1 MLHSL
6 ITLTFKGVRARR
18 EGWVEARRERF
29 RRRESRILPSEQT
42 SPLPTSFLDDPNK
55 IRVEKKEDQ
64 GLSIE
69 REFEVN
75 LTSYGESC
83 GRGS

>member
-1 MLHSL
+1 MR
-6 ITLTFKGVRARR
+6 K
-18 EGWVEARRERF
+18 ERIKDSPK
-29 RRRESRILPSEQT
+29 RTDLPQ
-42 SPLPTSFLDDPNK
+42 LPTSFLDDPNK
-55 IRVEKKEDQ
+55 IRVEKTEDQ